1 RRVLFRSQARA
12 RQARNSPGPRS
23 ESPRQAPR
31 HQRPGGGSR
40 SPPGNAPPPLIM
52 ALELMMVADLESA
65 DTAGEASLPRAG
77 LQALHQERIVLIS
90 SRPAPPGAPLLLH
103 CLGRT
108 FEARTKG

>member
-1 RRVLFRSQARA
+1 
-12 RQARNSPGPRS
+12 
-23 ESPRQAPR
+23 
-31 HQRPGGGSR
+31 
-40 SPPGNAPPPLIM
+40 
-52 ALELMMVADLESA
+52 MVADLESA

-108 FEARTKG
+108 FEARTKGCKRAPGGDYLLEARLVNLSKTSRVELEQLMNQLRAPGSRPAKDCRDR